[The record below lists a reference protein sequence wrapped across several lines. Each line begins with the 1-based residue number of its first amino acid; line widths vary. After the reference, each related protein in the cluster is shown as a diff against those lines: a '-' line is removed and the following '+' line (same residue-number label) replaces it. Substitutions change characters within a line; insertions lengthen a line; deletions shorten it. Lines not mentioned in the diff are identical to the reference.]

1 MNSVIAPDKQAAE
14 LVDLVDFKW
23 LMAHEGH
30 HVQVERLQND
40 SAYARECMASAA
52 TSRTDALRG
61 VAQRLCGLMGLAP
74 A

>member
-40 SAYARECMASAA
+40 RVYACACMASAA
-52 TSRTDALRG
+52 ASPTKALRA
-61 VAQRLCGLMGLAP
+61 VAQRLCGMMGLVP